1 MGVIIKFK
9 DHKDDCTLE
18 VKAEG
23 LKNIVSISIE
33 MQSENIFESVWMDV
47 DTAVK
52 FSKELRKQIAIA
64 KDFELKSED
73 NE

>member
-9 DHKDDCTLE
+9 DQYENDQTELE
-18 VKAEG
+18 VRADDN
-23 LKNIVSISIE
+23 LISICLE
-33 MQSENIFESVWMDV
+33 CDSEFIQINLDT

-64 KDFELKSED
+64 KDFELNSED
-73 NE
+73 DE

>member
-9 DHKDDCTLE
+9 DQYETDPTELE
-18 VKAEG
+18 VRADDNLIAICLECDSDFVQIN
-23 LKNIVSISIE
+23 LDI
-33 MQSENIFESVWMDV
+33 

-64 KDFELKSED
+64 KDFNFNSQD